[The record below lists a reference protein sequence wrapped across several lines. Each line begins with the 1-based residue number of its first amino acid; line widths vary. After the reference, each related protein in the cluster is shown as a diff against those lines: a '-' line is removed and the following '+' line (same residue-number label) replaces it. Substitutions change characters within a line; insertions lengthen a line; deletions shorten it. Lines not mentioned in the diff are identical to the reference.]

1 MIEKLLANEVQQFIL
16 DNEHTDPFEL
26 SLKHK
31 SLFGLPTQV
40 IADQITARKKA
51 KSKLPEWYHTKGVIY
66 PPLLSMEQCSS
77 EKTAIHKSK
86 TISGSSLIDLTGGT
100 GVDTF
105 YLSKVFKK
113 VTYVERNEELCEI
126 ARHNFNVLG
135 AANITV
141 VHADSEEFI
150 KSYDKKA
157 DAIFIDPA
165 RRDDSNKKVFMW
177 SDCEPNIIGLLSKL
191 LGVANQ
197 VLIKAS
203 PLLDLSAGSKDLH
216 HVSAT
221 HVVAVKNECKELLY
235 LLDKNSQT
243 KTIKTSNYSSE
254 NNVESFDFSVE
265 EEQSANANYAA
276 PQALLYEPNSS
287 VLKSGAFKI
296 LCDRFGLS
304 KLHLNSHLYTSQKF
318 VANFPGRSFFI
329 KQVVRYNKKELLKL
343 LPDKKANITVRN
355 FPEDVA
361 AIRKKTGIKAGGN
374 IYLFATTT
382 TGDQKVIIVCEKAR

>member
-40 IADQITARKKA
+40 IADQIAARKKA
-51 KSKLPEWYHTKGVIY
+51 KTKLPEWYNTKEIIY
-66 PPLLSMEQCSS
+66 PPSLSMEQCSS
-77 EKTAIHKSK
+77 QITAIHKQQVIQGN
-86 TISGSSLIDLTGGT
+86 TLIDLTGGT
-100 GVDTF
+100 GVDTL
-105 YLSKVFKK
+105 YLSKVFEK
-113 VTYVERNEELCEI
+113 VTYVEQNEELCEI
-126 ARHNFNVLG
+126 ARHNFKVLG

-150 KSYDKKA
+150 KSYDKKS

-165 RRDDSNKKVFMW
+165 RRDNSNKKVFMW
-177 SDCEPNIIGLLSKL
+177 SDCEPNIIGLQSKL

-216 HVSAT
+216 HISTT

-243 KTIKTSNYSSE
+243 KTIQTSNYTSE
-254 NNVESFDFSVE
+254 NNIESFDFSVV

-296 LCDRFGLS
+296 LCDRFGIS
-304 KLHLNSHLYTSQKF
+304 KLHLNSHLYTSQTF
-318 VANFPGRSFFI
+318 VTDFPGRSFYI
-329 KQVVRYNKKELLKL
+329 KNVVKYNKKELLKL
-343 LPDKKANITVRN
+343 LPNKKANITVRN

-374 IYLFATTT
+374 IYLFATTIE
-382 TGDQKVIIVCEKAR
+382 DRQKVIIVCEKAR